1 MDNVEVKSL
10 WENIK
15 SIPPPKDLGCISFD
29 KICDKFYLDYFS

>member
-15 SIPPPKDLGCISFD
+15 SIPPPPRIWDASVLI
-29 KICDKFYLDYFS
+29 KFVINFI